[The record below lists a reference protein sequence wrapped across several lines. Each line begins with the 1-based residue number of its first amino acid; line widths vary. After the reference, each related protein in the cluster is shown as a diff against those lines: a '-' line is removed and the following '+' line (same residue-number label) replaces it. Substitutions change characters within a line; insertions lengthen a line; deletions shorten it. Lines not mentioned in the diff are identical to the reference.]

1 MVSVDCQLAGTQ
13 NEAGDK
19 PPGTPL
25 RDHSDGANLS
35 ACLSGIILVS
45 LRETRRPS
53 LGSTIPCAC
62 ILDAER
68 DEEVS

>member
-1 MVSVDCQLAGTQ
+1 MISVDCQLAGTQ

-25 RDHSDGANLS
+25 RDHSDEANLS
-35 ACLSGIILVS
+35 ACLSGIIVIS

-53 LGSTIPCAC
+53 LGGTIPYAYF
-62 ILDAER
+62 LDAER